1 MEPGHS
7 PKIFISYRH
16 DDSSGYV
23 NHLHETLARQ
33 FGDDHVFRDIRD
45 LKPGVDF
52 VDVIKTEVDSCDVV
66 LVVIG
71 KAWVSVIKQKQA
83 EGKEDFVRYE
93 IAAALKRRPSLLVV
107 PVLVQGASFPAKHDL
122 PDDLQALVK
131 LNATILSD
139 RWWSQDIKQLVEEL
153 NRWLAGRG
161 VRPSGEAGIAIP
173 KLPDTRRRSNSENSI
188 LGGSLAGLITGTVVG
203 IAYTVTEAVP
213 WWRFI
218 LASVYGLLAGALVS
232 WSINAGIEKV
242 SRLMGNAPVAKIVG
256 GVLGGALSGII
267 AGLMGGFGFA
277 WLSGNVVNPG
287 WVLAAVAF
295 SSFFI
300 TAGILIPDL
309 KQDWRERLTVLI
321 IVAAVTCGIAF
332 VFAWLVFEKLNVLGS
347 LITKSPFSIGVIS
360 LGLLCGAM
368 AGAQVGLALFV
379 YEYRSRPTLAVN
391 S

>member
-1 MEPGHS
+1 MEPNQ
-7 PKIFISYRH
+7 PPEIFISYRH

-52 VDVIKTEVDSCDVV
+52 VDVIKTEINSCDVV

-71 KAWVSVIKQKQA
+71 KTWASRFKQKHA
-83 EGKEDFVRYE
+83 EGKEDYVHYE
-93 IAAALKRRPSLLVV
+93 IAAALKLRPSLLVV
-107 PVLVQGASFPAKHDL
+107 PVLVQGASFPAKQDL
-122 PDDLQALVK
+122 PGDLQELVK

-139 RWWSQDIKQLVEEL
+139 RWWSQDVTQLLEDL
-153 NRWLAGRG
+153 NRWLGRRG
-161 VRPSGEAGIAIP
+161 ARHSGEAGIATP
-173 KLPDTRRRSNSENSI
+173 SQPEQRRTSNSQNSV

-213 WWRFI
+213 WWRAI
-218 LASVYGLLAGALVS
+218 LVSIYGLLAGALIS

-242 SRLMGNAPVAKIVG
+242 SGFMGNAPVAKIVG
-256 GVLGGALSGII
+256 GVIGGALSGIV

-287 WVLAAVAF
+287 WILAAVAF
-295 SSFFI
+295 SSLFI

-321 IVAAVTCGIAF
+321 IVVAVTCGITF
-332 VFAWLVFEKLNVLGS
+332 VFAWLVFEKFNVLGS
-347 LITKSPFSIGVIS
+347 LVTKSPFSIGVIT

-379 YEYRSRPTLAVN
+379 YEYRSRPTIVSN
-391 S
+391 